1 MAHSYTPGLKVTER
15 TLVRKARRLPLKGD
29 VIRKVGDKVSATD
42 VVARTDLPGKIYPI
56 NVANSLGVGPEA
68 LPGLMR
74 KHQGDRVEKDE
85 LVAQTPGFMGFFKSE
100 WQSPVAG
107 TIESVSR
114 VTGQV
119 IIQEAPIPV
128 EVKAYING
136 EVVEILP
143 DEGVV
148 VESEA
153 VLVQGIFGLGG
164 EVYAPL
170 KRLAN
175 SPTEKIDA
183 PRITPD
189 LKGSIVLGG
198 AFCTLAAIRKAIEV
212 GVVGF
217 ITGGF
222 NYVDIKDLL
231 GYEVGVAITGT
242 EKLGLTL
249 IVTEGFGAINMAQAT
264 FDLLS
269 KYEGK
274 YAAINGATQI
284 RAGVIR
290 PEVIVTHDGAG
301 MLDRDKLGG
310 IKGTEIGDLIRVI
323 RAPYFGKIGKVKG
336 LPVELRQVA
345 SETMVR
351 VMAVEFEDGTVVELP
366 RANVEMIER

>member
-29 VIRKVGDKVSATD
+29 VVRKLGDRVSATD

-56 NVANSLGVGPEA
+56 NVANVLGVGPEA

-74 KHQGDRVEKDE
+74 KHQGDGVQKDE
-85 LVAQTPGFMGFFKSE
+85 LVAQTPGFMGLFKSE
-100 WQSPVAG
+100 WQSPVSG
-107 TIESVSR
+107 TIESISR

-170 KRLAN
+170 KRLAT
-175 SPTEKIDA
+175 SPGEKIDA
-183 PRITPD
+183 ARITPD
-189 LKGSIVLGG
+189 LKGFIVLGG
-198 AFCTLAAIRKAIEV
+198 AFCTLSALRKAIEV

-269 KYEGK
+269 RYEGR

-301 MLDRDKLGG
+301 VLDRENLGG

-323 RAPYFGKIGKVKG
+323 RAPYFGRIGKVKG

-351 VMAVEFEDGTVVELP
+351 VMAIEFEDGTVVELP